1 MLITDLIV
9 EIRNNDYERVAQ
21 IPVTELVGATFV
33 SQYNNVG
40 SWSVEI
46 PNGYT
51 TAELLRTPGYGLI
64 VTGPSGVIISGPTV
78 HASLEQ
84 ETSDVKGTWVISGV
98 DDSVLLADRL
108 AYPTPSSDD
117 VTLQTQAYD
126 TQSGP
131 AETVIKG
138 YVTRNISASAG
149 TARAISEL
157 TVETDSG
164 RGDVVTVAA
173 RFDNLQEFCFNI
185 ADTGKIGYTIEQSGN
200 ALEFKVYEPLDRTST
215 VRMDITNNKV
225 EKTQY
230 QYANPKATRVVVA
243 GSGEAEERLFYEGTT
258 TDSVTA
264 EALWN
269 RRVEV
274 FIDDRG
280 SETEEQFLQ
289 KSDEYLVANGSTGIS
304 VSVTPTDDVN
314 MRYGYDW
321 GLGDKVTVV
330 VDDVEA
336 SSVVTAVGIKISDDG
351 IRIGATLGQPIS
363 LDFESKVIGKVSNH
377 ENRISHIERNTT
389 GFGVDTVY
397 QPGGGSTGT
406 MPVFPASAFEA
417 SYTRFGNM
425 IHFSIFVDFTGI
437 TSFGTGQ
444 YYLTLPYN
452 VAHSYDLRDGCLHD
466 TSASAQY
473 HISGHILAGSNTMY
487 LSASDKVASGI
498 QDVAFTS
505 TVPVTLTTADRF
517 HIAGT
522 VQIQ

>member
-1 MLITDLIV
+1 MFISDLTV
-9 EIRNNDYERVAQ
+9 EIRNDNYERIAQ

-40 SWSVEI
+40 SWSVQI
-46 PNGYT
+46 PNGYAV
-51 TAELLRTPGYGLI
+51 AELLRTPGYGII
-64 VTGPSGVIISGPTV
+64 VTGPNGTIISGPTV

-98 DDSVLLADRL
+98 DDSVLLADHL
-108 AYPTPSSDD
+108 AYPTPSTAD
-117 VTLQTQAYD
+117 VTAQTQAYD
-126 TQSGP
+126 AQTDY

-138 YVTRNISASAG
+138 YVTRNISESAG
-149 TARAISEL
+149 TIRAIDAL
-157 TVETDSG
+157 TVETDLA
-164 RGDVVTVAA
+164 RGAIVTASA
-173 RFDNLQEFCFNI
+173 RFNNLQELLFDL
-185 ADTGKIGYTIEQSGN
+185 ADTGGIGYTIEQNDN
-200 ALEFKVYEPLDRTST
+200 ALEFKVYEPVDRTST
-215 VRMDITNNKV
+215 VRMDIANNKV
-225 EKTQY
+225 DKTQY
-230 QYANPKATRVVVA
+230 QYAHPTATRVVIA

-258 TDSVTA
+258 TGSTEA

-269 RRVEV
+269 RRVEA

-280 SETEEQFLQ
+280 SDTTEQFSQ
-289 KSDEYLVANGSTGIS
+289 KSDEYLTANGSTGIS
-304 VSVTPTDDVN
+304 VAVTPTDDVN

-321 GLGDKVTVV
+321 GLGDRVTVV
-330 VDDVEA
+330 VDDIEA
-336 SSVVTAVGIKISDDG
+336 SSVVTSVGIKISGDG
-351 IRIGATLGQPIS
+351 IRIAATLGQPVS
-363 LDFESKVIGKVSNH
+363 LDFESKVITKVSNH
-377 ENRISHIERNTT
+377 ENRISNIERNTT
-389 GFGVDTVY
+389 GYGVDTIY

-406 MPVFPASAFEA
+406 MPVFPASAITG

-425 IHFSIFVDFTGI
+425 IHFSILVEFTGI

-466 TSASAQY
+466 VSASTQF
-473 HISGHILAGSNTMY
+473 HISGHVNAGSNTLY
-487 LSASDKVASGI
+487 LSASDKIGSSI

-505 TVPVTLTTADRF
+505 TVPVTLTTSDRF